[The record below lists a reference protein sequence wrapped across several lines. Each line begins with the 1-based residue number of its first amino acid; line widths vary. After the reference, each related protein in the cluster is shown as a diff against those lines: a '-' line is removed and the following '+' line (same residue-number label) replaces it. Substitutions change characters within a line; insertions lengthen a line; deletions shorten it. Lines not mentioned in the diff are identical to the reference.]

1 MSTDIAKEVVET
13 LTKKETFNLKDFV
26 TSKVQFPTKEV
37 KVSLDYALGMEAQE
51 LAEEIATL
59 DAVRTGMQSAD
70 EGITGAETPEL
81 DAEIVEKTEELVELV
96 ERYNA
101 ASLTFVLRGVAPAL
115 WRVLDRKYRNE
126 FRPEKGAT
134 DDEKQELFIQQSAKV
149 DIDTVRNSIVSVI
162 TPDGRIMEG
171 SPPFE
176 DVESIFD
183 NAPAHEW
190 NALKEL
196 SEKLTFANH
205 AFAQV
210 ASDADFLPP
219 SSASQE
225 TEDTSSPS
233 ELRSVT
239 D

>member
-1 MSTDIAKEVVET
+1 MSTDVAKEVVET

-26 TSKVQFPTKEV
+26 TSKVKYPTREV
-37 KVSLDYALGMEAQE
+37 KVSLDYELGAEAQE

-59 DAVRTGMQSAD
+59 DAERTGLQENGS
-70 EGITGAETPEL
+70 ITGADTPEL
-81 DAEIVEKTEELVELV
+81 DAEIAEKTEELVKLV
-96 ERYNA
+96 EEYEA
-101 ASLTFVLRGVAPAL
+101 GCLTFVLRGVAPKV
-115 WRVLDRKYRNE
+115 WRVIDRRARNE

-134 DDEKQELFIQQSAKV
+134 DEEKQETFMLQTAQV
-149 DIDTVRNSIVSVI
+149 DLETVRNATVSII
-162 TPDGRIMEG
+162 TPDGRVMEG
-171 SPPFE
+171 TPTAEEMQTF
-176 DVESIFD
+176 FD
-183 NAPAHEW
+183 EAPQHEW
-190 NALKEL
+190 NSLKEMA
-196 SEKLTFANH
+196 ENLTFANH

-219 SSASQE
+219 SSASPE

>member
-59 DAVRTGMQSAD
+59 DAVREGLQKGSQS
-70 EGITGAETPEL
+70 ITGVETPEL
-81 DAEIVEKTEELVELV
+81 DAEIVEKTEELVELI
-96 ERYNA
+96 ERYDA
-101 ASLTFVLRGVAPAL
+101 GSLTFVLRGVAPKL
-115 WRVLDRKYRNE
+115 WRVIDRKYRNE

-134 DDEKQELFIQQSAKV
+134 DEEKQELFIQQSAKV
-149 DIDTVRNSIVSVI
+149 DIDSVRNSIVSII
-162 TPDGRIMEG
+162 TPDGRVMEG
-171 SPPFE
+171 SPSYE

-183 NAPAHEW
+183 NAPQHEW
-190 NALKEL
+190 NSLKEL
-196 SEKLTFANH
+196 AENLTFANH

-219 SSASQE
+219 SSASPE